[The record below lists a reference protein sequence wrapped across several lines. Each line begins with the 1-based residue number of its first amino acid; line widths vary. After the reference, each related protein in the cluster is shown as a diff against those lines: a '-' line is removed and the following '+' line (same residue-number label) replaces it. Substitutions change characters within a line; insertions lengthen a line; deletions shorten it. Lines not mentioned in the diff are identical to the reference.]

1 MLYELL
7 RGTIIVATWAED
19 VRDALRRLG
28 GDAVYEDIYTEIDMN
43 GEHHLSDYPKSF
55 TASIR
60 NAVETHSSESKNFKN
75 RKSEDDWFVPLAGI
89 GAGYWGL
96 RETQYVTNMPIDL
109 TENDSEFPEGKL
121 VMRAHLRR
129 ERNLALVKKAK
140 QRFLDDHGSLYCEAC
155 GFSYVSK
162 YKQAIAADFIE
173 AHHMVPV
180 STLNDESVT
189 KIEDMAMLCAD
200 CHRMVHR
207 FGTEKITS
215 RPDLKLIFK

>member
-1 MLYELL
+1 
-7 RGTIIVATWAED
+7 
-19 VRDALRRLG
+19 
-28 GDAVYEDIYTEIDMN
+28 
-43 GEHHLSDYPKSF
+43 
-55 TASIR
+55 
-60 NAVETHSSESKNFKN
+60 
-75 RKSEDDWFVPLAGI
+75 
-89 GAGYWGL
+89 
-96 RETQYVTNMPIDL
+96 MPIDL

-162 YKQAIAADFIE
+162 SKQAIAADFIE